1 MRDTAG
7 MMTGTQTIALI
18 RGTDSIALDDAL
30 DVLDWLIPVVEAAP
44 HDAEARAAATSVISR
59 MPRDEL
65 AAVVLDW
72 WFVVTTNG
80 PSPLGWVHHLPDW
93 VPEPLRSAMA
103 GAVELSHSGLSVPV
117 GSWIQKRRSLLRL
130 LDGLDNYLDLDWYG
144 KSKLPGEREAWAW
157 LQTELEPTVSALR
170 ERRPTETFVLD
181 RRALERELDRTTIEM
196 NSRRWNELIK
206 RAEEC
211 VAGVNRI
218 VAVHSIVQPWIPR
231 ADPPHVEETP
241 KELVDAVR
249 HLSGH
254 VVWALIDSEEA
265 PWRSVS
271 HRVAERLTAI
281 SQGLTESDLSW
292 LASVTDGW
300 FAETSD
306 LSPKVAVPAL
316 EQATARRH
324 SIEREIADLRA
335 AGIDADEA
343 DLLLME
349 HDLSGAQRA
358 IRELRELR
366 QLTRQSEALMSKL
379 AELRR
384 EASGKQAVPENWM
397 PRVDEAAASLASGE
411 IETAKRQVNVLELD
425 LRRTRRADEIDGL
438 MRLRVDLVA
447 LAAPAVVLAEIDA
460 HLADLDAD
468 GDTRVNRELQQRLI
482 ERLDALR
489 NQRNAET
496 LDLRARIHDLLETG
510 SDVLL
515 DTDRHDFELQLA
527 EIENL
532 IAVEDIMGARRLATD
547 VLAAI
552 QDKRVLQWRREDGE
566 SSLVHH
572 VVSFCTQELDFAED
586 DVRRLYVAAKTKPF
600 VILAGLTGSGKSTI
614 ARLFAAALGA
624 DARNGRFRRIAV
636 RPDWIDQSDVLG
648 LVNPISNRFEPG
660 WLAIIARQCER
671 NLDQLHVVL
680 LDEMNLAPVE
690 QYLAEYLS
698 ALEEA
703 RSGSDST
710 RLPLYSE
717 GAEPVNRDEW
727 PSSLPFP
734 RNLIVIGTV
743 NVDETTRVLSERVL
757 DRANVLQLSIAMSS
771 AHHGATST
779 PVRPWHVPFSEWD
792 AICIN
797 RPDPSHHDF
806 LVVVGDVLHSIGI
819 GVGARAHVELERFLA
834 NAVGVVPADIA
845 LDLGVLQRIIPKIRG
860 FKRDLTN
867 GLDELLEKLEK
878 QSCHRSARVVARWL
892 EPSVSDDEFLD
903 GTDARIGLLR

>member
-1 MRDTAG
+1 M
-7 MMTGTQTIALI
+7 
-18 RGTDSIALDDAL
+18 
-30 DVLDWLIPVVEAAP
+30 
-44 HDAEARAAATSVISR
+44 
-59 MPRDEL
+59 
-65 AAVVLDW
+65 
-72 WFVVTTNG
+72 
-80 PSPLGWVHHLPDW
+80 
-93 VPEPLRSAMA
+93 
-103 GAVELSHSGLSVPV
+103 
-117 GSWIQKRRSLLRL
+117 
-130 LDGLDNYLDLDWYG
+130 
-144 KSKLPGEREAWAW
+144 
-157 LQTELEPTVSALR
+157 
-170 ERRPTETFVLD
+170 
-181 RRALERELDRTTIEM
+181 
-196 NSRRWNELIK
+196 
-206 RAEEC
+206 
-211 VAGVNRI
+211 
-218 VAVHSIVQPWIPR
+218 
-231 ADPPHVEETP
+231 
-241 KELVDAVR
+241 
-249 HLSGH
+249 
-254 VVWALIDSEEA
+254 
-265 PWRSVS
+265 
-271 HRVAERLTAI
+271 
-281 SQGLTESDLSW
+281 TESDLSW

-384 EASGKQAVPENWM
+384 EASGEQAVPENWM

-586 DVRRLYVAAKTKPF
+586 DVRRLYIAAKTKPF